1 MKTLILYH
9 NDLDGLTSALGFAYN
24 DYLETVS
31 KEIPDYKELRKYYF
45 FYEVHYGMDNIFEI
59 FNKQNIDINRFNSVV
74 IVDFSFSK
82 KVMSEFLDKFKE
94 KMIWIDHHKN
104 IMHEMSDLEIK
115 GLRDTN
121 HSASVLV
128 WKYFNK
134 EPSLFSQYV
143 QDMDIWIWQLPDSK
157 DILQYIDYLY
167 LQIYDKNKE
176 KEFKI
181 VNDFI
186 NFFNNDYFKKQ
197 FSNFKEYGKLMND
210 YIKIKA
216 KDDIFTG
223 KVIDFKGNK
232 SFVVNSQFKAGYISE
247 IIFTLPD
254 YQDVELVFVW
264 YRYYGK
270 QENQKDFDKVSLRSK
285 NIDCSIIAKEFGGNG
300 HPKASGFVCEDF
312 SKLI

>member
-31 KEIPDYKELRKYYF
+31 RDIPDYKELRKYYF

-59 FNKQNIDINRFNSVV
+59 LDKHNIDINRFNSVV

-134 EPSLFSQYV
+134 EPSLFSQYI

-167 LQIYDKNKE
+167 LQIYRKDKE
-176 KEFKI
+176 KEFEI
-181 VNDFI
+181 INDFI
-186 NFFNNDYFKKQ
+186 KFFNNDYFKKQ
-197 FSNFKEYGKLMND
+197 FSNFKEHGKLMND
-210 YIKIKA
+210 YINIKA
-216 KDDIFTG
+216 KDDISTG
-223 KVIDFKGNK
+223 KIITFDGIK

-247 IIFTLPD
+247 LIFTLPD
-254 YQDVELVFVW
+254 YQDVELIIVW

-270 QENQKDFDKVSLRSK
+270 QEDQKDFDKVSLRSK
-285 NIDCSIIAKEFGGNG
+285 NIDCSIIAKKYGGNG